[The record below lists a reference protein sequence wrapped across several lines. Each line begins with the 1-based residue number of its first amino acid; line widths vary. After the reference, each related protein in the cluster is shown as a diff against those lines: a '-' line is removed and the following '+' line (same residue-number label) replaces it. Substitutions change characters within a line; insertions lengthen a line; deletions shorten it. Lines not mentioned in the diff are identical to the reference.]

1 MSGKKKGIEMLKVV
15 IVDDEKMICSLI
27 SQLLDWEELGA
38 KIVGMAYTGTE
49 ALEMIQEQRPDI
61 IISDIRMPGYDGLE
75 LIKRTKEA
83 GIESEFVMI
92 SGFKQFEYA
101 QNAMKYGVKY
111 YLLKPIE
118 EDKLT
123 EIIKE
128 IAENIACRKARKNHE
143 MRIEQEL
150 QETRDKM
157 KKRFLTSILSNEE
170 SRGETVDQLLVNEE
184 YNTTFKEGA
193 FQAVFIKLDTD
204 KEMEVSDNSVIAE
217 MEKQTKI
224 FEEVCEEYILTNMHS
239 GIIVLL
245 NYEIK
250 KENLVYQKI
259 EELYENLK
267 KYVDQFKEFS
277 LVIGVGE
284 KSDNFFRAQHC
295 LKTATDAI
303 KYRVKIRDKK
313 IIYFE
318 RYKFDTY
325 NINEIITAAEK
336 QLFISKLET
345 DDVAGM
351 EECVTTSF
359 RKVKYRENNYSPV
372 LIYDILLMYVEIL
385 TEYCKT
391 KDFYNDYYIGKLKKW
406 SLAVDNQCTEK
417 QLIEDT
423 KLFLREI
430 MQNIGQEKRN
440 RDTKPVRIVK
450 AFIEENYMQEIS
462 LLQLADIVSMNP
474 SYLSSIFKKE
484 TGMAYSEYLIQCRL
498 QQASKLLVETNLS
511 ISEVARQ
518 SGYQDARYF
527 SKQFLKQIGLKPSEY
542 RKLYS

>member
-1 MSGKKKGIEMLKVV
+1 MLKVV

-170 SRGETVDQLLVNEE
+170 SREETVDQLLVNEE

-204 KEMEVSDNSVIAE
+204 KEMEVIGLDGSGRQEIYAILSGKEKIDEGEIWFDNRLYHQYEELPVEQANGLFFIGNYDLIIPDMTIAE
-217 MEKQTKI
+217 NLYIIEKINYLQFCVSKKKMELQAKKLFAKFGVDIHPGKLARNMTRYESCLLRFMRAYVRRAKLIVIDDIFDDRSYDKSSQLIEIMNLFKQEGISILWMNSYPDVITENADKTVVICNGQTRRI
-224 FEEVCEEYILTNMHS
+224 FYKNEISRYRVLECLTGKS
-239 GIIVLL
+239 TLKS
-245 NYEIK
+245 IK
-250 KENLVYQKI
+250 KEKI
-259 EELYENLK
+259 EDSQIVFRAENITNHYFQKMSFYCK
-267 KYVDQFKEFS
+267 KGEILGIYDMRNKFS
-277 LVIGVGE
+277 REWYRLLLGKRIYDGEIYVGE
-284 KSDNFFRAQHC
+284 K
-295 LKTATDAI
+295 K
-303 KYRVKIRDKK
+303 
-313 IIYFE
+313 
-318 RYKFDTY
+318 
-325 NINEIITAAEK
+325 
-336 QLFISKLET
+336 
-345 DDVAGM
+345 
-351 EECVTTSF
+351 
-359 RKVKYRENNYSPV
+359 
-372 LIYDILLMYVEIL
+372 
-385 TEYCKT
+385 
-391 KDFYNDYYIGKLKKW
+391 
-406 SLAVDNQCTEK
+406 
-417 QLIEDT
+417 
-423 KLFLREI
+423 
-430 MQNIGQEKRN
+430 
-440 RDTKPVRIVK
+440 
-450 AFIEENYMQEIS
+450 
-462 LLQLADIVSMNP
+462 
-474 SYLSSIFKKE
+474 
-484 TGMAYSEYLIQCRL
+484 
-498 QQASKLLVETNLS
+498 
-511 ISEVARQ
+511 
-518 SGYQDARYF
+518 
-527 SKQFLKQIGLKPSEY
+527 
-542 RKLYS
+542 